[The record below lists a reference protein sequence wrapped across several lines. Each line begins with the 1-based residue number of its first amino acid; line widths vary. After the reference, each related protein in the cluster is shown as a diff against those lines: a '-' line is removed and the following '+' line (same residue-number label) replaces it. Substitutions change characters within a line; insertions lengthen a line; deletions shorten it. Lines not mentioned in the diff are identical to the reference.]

1 MEQSV
6 ISKESYVGGTW
17 IAGKGKEF
25 WSHNP
30 ATGEKGEAY
39 REVDAQQVDI
49 AVKEAADAF
58 EVVKKKTMKNRADLL
73 DSIAQEL
80 EDLGDEL
87 IEVCNSETG
96 LGEARLKGERAR
108 TCGQLR
114 AFANVVKQGHWQN
127 ARIDTAI
134 PDRQPLPK
142 PDIRRIFRPLGTIAV
157 FSASNFPLAFSTLG
171 GDTASALASGNCVV
185 VKAHPSHPGT
195 SKLCAKA
202 MQNAILKND
211 YPPEMFAML
220 QGVSPEISQT
230 LVLHPQI
237 KAVGFTGSTHVGK
250 ILFNLGASRP
260 IPIPVFAE
268 MGSTNPL
275 VLLPKALANHGSE
288 IAKGL
293 ANSMTLGTGQFCTK
307 PGLILLLK
315 DENSPKFVDQL
326 NNALA
331 SIDIGYFLNPKIES
345 SFHKDIEKTNAVTG
359 NQIVSK
365 GSKGGKLFEI
375 DAEHFLQF
383 PSLEEEIFGP
393 AAILI
398 TCQNLNHLIQVVE
411 KLSGHLTGTIFADGD
426 VQLSSVIDAL
436 ENKVGRII
444 FNGFPTGV
452 EVCPSMHHGGPFP
465 SSTFEA
471 TTSVGTAA
479 IERFCTVKC
488 YQNIPQEHLPEAL
501 QDQNPDKIVRMVN
514 GIFTTDTI
522 QTPK

>member
-1 MEQSV
+1 MAQS
-6 ISKESYVGGTW
+6 IITKKSYIGGTW
-17 IAGKGKEF
+17 ITGKGKEF

-30 ATGEKGEAY
+30 ATGEKGEVY
-39 REVDAQQVDI
+39 SEVDPQQVDI
-49 AVKEAADAF
+49 AVKEAANAF
-58 EVVKKKTMKNRADLL
+58 EVVRKKSMKNRADLL
-73 DSIAQEL
+73 DTIAQEL
-80 EDLGDEL
+80 EDLGDGL
-87 IEVCNSETG
+87 IKVCNTETG

-114 AFANVVKQGHWQN
+114 AFATLVRQGHWQN

-171 GDTASALASGNCVV
+171 GDTASALASGNSVV

-195 SKLCAKA
+195 SQLCAEA
-202 MQNAILKND
+202 MQKAILKND
-211 YPPEMFAML
+211 YPPEMFSML
-220 QGVSPEISQT
+220 QGFSPEVSQT

-250 ILFNLGASRP
+250 ILFDLGASRP
-260 IPIPVFAE
+260 NPIPVFAE

-275 VLLPKALANHGSE
+275 VILPKAIANRGGE
-288 IAKGL
+288 IAQGL
-293 ANSMTLGTGQFCTK
+293 ANSITLGTGQFCTK
-307 PGLILLLK
+307 PGLIMLLK

-326 NNALA
+326 NNALE
-331 SIDIGYFLNPKIES
+331 SIEIGYFLNPRIQS
-345 SFHKDIEKTNAVTG
+345 NFYKDIEKTNVITG
-359 NQIVSK
+359 NQIGSK

-375 DAEHFLQF
+375 DAGHFLQF

-398 TCQNLNHLIQVVE
+398 NCQSIDQLIKVVE
-411 KLSGHLTGTIFADGD
+411 NLSGHLTGTIFADGD
-426 VQLSSVIDAL
+426 VQLHTVIDSL
-436 ENKVGRII
+436 EGKVGRII

-465 SSTFEA
+465 SSTFES

-479 IERFCTVKC
+479 IERFSTVKC
-488 YQNIPQEHLPEAL
+488 YQNIPQELLPEAL
-501 QDQNPDKIVRMVN
+501 QNKNPDRILRMVN
-514 GIFTTDTI
+514 GVFTTDDI
-522 QTPK
+522 QTAK